1 MNIKNCTLP
10 FAGIVLGRPSSF
22 KTVGIELF
30 RKWINVFYTDSFSAK
45 AFVSH
50 NTGVAKSKLG
60 EIDLLPKIRN
70 RLFLTP
76 ELSPTFAKKDDDL
89 IEILGIMTRVLDGQ
103 GYESDTGAHGHRS
116 YTGSYMFVRVGAA
129 VNIPYKVHKYL
140 AALGPELYFL
150 RLSHTE
156 KSEDNCLDEMN
167 ADNFN
172 LKLIDIIE
180 SLYDYLDWFEKCPHA
195 VKEDNLVKIAGDNTR
210 NNQTTLRMIIRLAKL
225 LARLRGTVPTWHT
238 TETQGFDYG
247 YSMATIEE
255 PDRAMT

>member
-103 GYESDTGAHGHRS
+103 GYESDTGAHGHKS

-129 VNIPYKVHKYL
+129 VNIPYKVYKYL

-238 TETQGFDYG
+238 TEHKVSITAIRWPQLKNQ
-247 YSMATIEE
+247 TEQ
-255 PDRAMT
+255 